1 MCKGQVRAAIVAVLV
16 VLGAGSMA
24 AAQGQLT
31 PVITV
36 NDRVIT
42 QYELTQRTR
51 LLDLFGTPGDL
62 NEAARNAL
70 IEDRLKRQEMDRFG
84 LSASEE
90 ALQQELEA
98 FAARAD
104 MNLAQFTQL
113 LAQNNIDISTL
124 RDFVEIGVLW
134 RDFIRGR
141 FGRQINVTDADIE
154 RAIAQRGAAPTQL
167 EILLSEIIIAA
178 PPDRAERARTAADQ
192 IAQMRSFAE
201 FEAAARQVSA
211 LPSREDGGRL
221 DWLPLENYPPQLRA
235 LILDLDPGEV
245 TDPIEIPNG
254 IALFQMRGRRE
265 AARATQAPLSIEY
278 AAYYIPGGRTEAGL
292 RTAVQVR
299 DQVDTCDDLYGVAR
313 NQPAEVLDRLTEA
326 PAAISR
332 DVALELAR
340 LDPGEVSYN
349 LTRDQG
355 DTLVFLMLCARNDAG
370 DDSLDPAVL
379 RNQIRS
385 QRLAAFADALL
396 EDLRAAAIVRP

>member
-98 FAARAD
+98 FAGRAD

-154 RAIAQRGAAPTQL
+154 RAMAQQGAAPTQL

-313 NQPAEVLDRLTEA
+313 NQPADVLDRLTEA

-396 EDLRAAAIVRP
+396 EDLRAAAIIRP